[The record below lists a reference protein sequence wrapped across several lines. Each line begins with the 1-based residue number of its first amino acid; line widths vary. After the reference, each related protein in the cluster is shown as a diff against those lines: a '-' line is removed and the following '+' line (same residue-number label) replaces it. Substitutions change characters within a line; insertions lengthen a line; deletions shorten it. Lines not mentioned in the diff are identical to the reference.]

1 MSKKFGTFKGVFVPS
16 TEAILGTVLFLLLP
30 MLTADVGL
38 INMLL
43 IVVLAHSVTLATSFS
58 LADCATNLN
67 DIGGGGMYALSKRS
81 LGKAFGGSIGI
92 QLYFAQAASIGF
104 YCIGFAEPLQP
115 LISPLLQFIPLF
127 QGNSAGEVLLQK
139 QVFASIVFIIFFI
152 VVMIGADFT
161 LKVQTLI
168 LVILFGSIIAI
179 FVSPFAGIK
188 FNSHPLYY
196 ASMGEVNLFGNRAI
210 GISIF
215 FLTFT
220 QFFPA
225 VTGIDAGVGMSGDLR
240 DPKRSLVRGTF
251 TAIII
256 TFIVYIISTFIFS
269 MINRD
274 VIISGY
280 VGDSPTG
287 ILLTDL
293 LGFKAPFPG
302 NFLGLMVLLGILF
315 ATSSS
320 ALSCFMTAPRTA
332 QSTCRDGILPGFL
345 NFLGKDFK
353 KEGNE
358 PRFAIL
364 VTFVIGISVIW
375 IGNINIAAMI
385 VGICFLVVYGW
396 VNGSAFLER
405 ISRNPT
411 FRPTS
416 KGHWLISFYGFLASV
431 IAISLFNW
439 IVGILIFISQYLVFQ
454 LILRYKAKGKL
465 EGVWWGVLFSF
476 ISRGLSALNRIVQ
489 GTKNWRPILTAIA
502 FSGRDNC
509 PEKISYLA
517 ETIASYKGLVNLH
530 IIRTGKDG
538 EVDVDISQY
547 KIPTGIIS
555 VSDPS
560 QSILSIIQ
568 VNNFGGISHNTVLM
582 EYTKKIDTVRIIN
595 RILSLDNNILLL
607 KNGKKLLKN
616 DIIDIWWRGEKNG
629 NLMVLLAYIMKS
641 SNENRANKS
650 NRIRIIRRLD
660 EGDEKE
666 SSHDEM
672 VTLLEKARLTG
683 EVVILPFT
691 EEPFVETVYK
701 TSSNSD
707 LIMMGLPGNYT
718 DRGSKRFFNL
728 NEFFFN
734 KEINRYDELPPILFI
749 KSAHVMN
756 LIED

>member
-38 INMLL
+38 INMLFV
-43 IVVLAHSVTLATSFS
+43 VVLAHSVTLATSFS

-67 DIGGGGMYALSKRS
+67 EIGGGGMYALSKRS

-104 YCIGFAEPLQP
+104 YCIGFAEPLQHI
-115 LISPLLQFIPLF
+115 LSPLLQFIPLF
-127 QGNSAGEVLLQK
+127 QGSGAEEVLLQK

-168 LVILFGSIIAI
+168 LIILFGSITAI
-179 FVSPFAGIK
+179 FVSPFAGIE
-188 FNSHPLYY
+188 FNSQPLYFK
-196 ASMGEVNLFGNRAI
+196 SIGEMNLFGNRAI

-240 DPKRSLVRGTF
+240 DPKKSLVKGTF
-251 TAIII
+251 IAIGI

-269 MINRD
+269 MMNRD
-274 VIISGY
+274 VIITGY
-280 VGDSPTG
+280 VGDSPAG

-293 LGFKAPFPG
+293 LGFQAPFPG
-302 NFLGLMVLLGILF
+302 NFLGIMVLLGILF

-345 NFLGKDFK
+345 DFLGKDFK
-353 KEGNE
+353 RGGNE

-364 VTFVIGISVIW
+364 VTFFIGVSVIW
-375 IGNINIAAMI
+375 IGNINVAAMI

-416 KGHWLISFYGFLASV
+416 KGHWLISLYGFLASV

-439 IVGILIFISQYLVFQ
+439 LVGILIFISQYLIFQ

-502 FSGRDNC
+502 FSGEDNC

-530 IIRTGKDG
+530 IIKTGKDG

-547 KIPTGIIS
+547 KIPTGVIS
-555 VSDPS
+555 VTDPS

-568 VNNFGGISHNTVLM
+568 MNNFGGISHNTVLL

-607 KNGKKLLKN
+607 KNGKKLQKN
-616 DIIDIWWRGEKNG
+616 DTIDIWWRGEKNG

-641 SNENRANKS
+641 SVENRTNKS
-650 NRIRIIRRLD
+650 DRIRIIRRLD

-666 SSHDEM
+666 SSQNEM
-672 VTLLEKARLTG
+672 LTLLEKARLTG

-691 EEPFVETVYK
+691 DEPFVETVYK
-701 TSSNSD
+701 TSSSSD

-718 DRGSKRFFNL
+718 DRESGRFFNL

-734 KEINRYDELPPILFI
+734 KEIHRYDDLPPILFI
-749 KSAHVMN
+749 KSAYVMN

>member
-1 MSKKFGTFKGVFVPS
+1 MSTKFGTFKGVFVPS

-30 MLTADVGL
+30 MLAADVGL
-38 INMLL
+38 IHMLL
-43 IVVLAHSVTLATSFS
+43 VVVLAHSVTLATSFS

-115 LISPLLQFIPLF
+115 ILSPLLQFIPLF
-127 QGNSAGEVLLQK
+127 QESSAEGLLFQK
-139 QVFASIVFIIFFI
+139 QVLASIVFINFFI
-152 VVMIGADFT
+152 IVMVGADFT

-168 LVILFGSIIAI
+168 LIILFGSIAAI
-179 FVSPFAGIK
+179 FISPFAGIQ
-188 FNSHPLYY
+188 FNSIPLYY
-196 ASMGEVNLFGNRAI
+196 SSIGEINLWGNRAV

-215 FLTFT
+215 FITFT

-256 TFIVYIISTFIFS
+256 TFVVYIISTFLFS
-269 MINRD
+269 MMNRD
-274 VIISGY
+274 VVISGY
-280 VGDSPTG
+280 VGNSPTG
-287 ILLTDL
+287 VLLTEL
-293 LGFKAPFPG
+293 LGFHSPFPG
-302 NFLGLMVLLGILF
+302 NFLGFMVLLGILF

-332 QSTCRDGILPGFL
+332 QSTSRDGILPRFL
-345 NFLGKDFK
+345 DFMGRDFTRG
-353 KEGNE
+353 GNE

-364 VTFVIGISVIW
+364 VTFIIGISVIW
-375 IGNINIAAMI
+375 IGNINVAAMI

-416 KGHWLISFYGFLASV
+416 RGHWLISLYGFLASV
-431 IAISLFNW
+431 IAISLFSW
-439 IVGILIFISQYLVFQ
+439 IVGILIFISQYLIFQ

-489 GTKNWRPILTAIA
+489 GTKNWRPILSAVA
-502 FSGRDNC
+502 FSEKDSC

-530 IIRTGKDG
+530 IIKTGKNS
-538 EVDVDISQY
+538 EIDVDISQY

-555 VSDPS
+555 AADPS
-560 QSILSIIQ
+560 QAILSIIQ
-568 VNNFGGISHNTVLM
+568 MNNLGGISHNTILL
-582 EYTKKIDTVRIIN
+582 EYTRKVDTVRIIN

-607 KNGKKLLKN
+607 KNGKKLQKN
-616 DIIDIWWRGEKNG
+616 DMIDIWWRGEKNG

-641 SNENRANKS
+641 SIENRVNKS
-650 NRIRIIRRLD
+650 DRIRIIRRLD
-660 EGDEKE
+660 EGDVEE
-666 SSHDEM
+666 SSYAEM
-672 VTLLEKARLTG
+672 VNLLEKARLTG

-691 EEPFVETVYK
+691 DEPFVDTVYK

-718 DRGSKRFFNL
+718 DREGRRFFNL

-749 KSAHVMN
+749 KSAYVMN